1 MKSFSKLLWE
11 TLSLPLEVFIPLQII
26 TGVSNMLLLKNISK
40 LSVENNVL
48 WTKAGAAVPFLKM
61 VMKVEALS
69 ILKVLHF
76 NFWNWG

>member
-11 TLSLPLEVFIPLQII
+11 TLNLPLWSFHTIADYNGCLKYVAP
-26 TGVSNMLLLKNISK
+26 KNISK
-40 LSVENNVL
+40 LSLENKVL
-48 WTKAGAAVPFLKM
+48 WTKAGAAVPYLKM
-61 VMKVEALS
+61 VMKVKALS